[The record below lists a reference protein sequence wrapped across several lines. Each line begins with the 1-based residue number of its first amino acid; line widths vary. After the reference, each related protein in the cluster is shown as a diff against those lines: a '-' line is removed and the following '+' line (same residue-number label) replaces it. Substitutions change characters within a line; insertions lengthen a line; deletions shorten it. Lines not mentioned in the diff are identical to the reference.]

1 MPCCLSS
8 VGPFQWFLCLPCL
21 VSHQDPHYNPKVQ
34 WFLHFYLPEF
44 TALPFQFSPLQEP
57 PRPTVFNPI
66 MPESPEERGNPALK
80 PKPPKFGVRC
90 SGWTLTHLCCQT
102 SPGDS
107 NHLQSSWDFARGFPV
122 SSCKTGAQQ
131 LSRALLSLLQSEE
144 SCHPGQPSAICA
156 NRNSS
161 LPHSTEDKWS
171 PLFDPIF
178 PVTHLREHWYSSVD
192 SRLLEEGTTACLT
205 LYLP

>member
-1 MPCCLSS
+1 MPCCLFS

-34 WFLHFYLPEF
+34 WFLHFYLPDF

-80 PKPPKFGVRC
+80 PKPPKFGASC

-102 SPGDS
+102 SSGDS

-122 SSCKTGAQQ
+122 SSCKPELSSFPEHCFPSCRVKSPAIQASPALSVPTGT
-131 LSRALLSLLQSEE
+131 ALFPTQRRTSDHLSLIPFFLSLTYVSTGILQ
-144 SCHPGQPSAICA
+144 
-156 NRNSS
+156 
-161 LPHSTEDKWS
+161 
-171 PLFDPIF
+171 
-178 PVTHLREHWYSSVD
+178 
-192 SRLLEEGTTACLT
+192 
-205 LYLP
+205 